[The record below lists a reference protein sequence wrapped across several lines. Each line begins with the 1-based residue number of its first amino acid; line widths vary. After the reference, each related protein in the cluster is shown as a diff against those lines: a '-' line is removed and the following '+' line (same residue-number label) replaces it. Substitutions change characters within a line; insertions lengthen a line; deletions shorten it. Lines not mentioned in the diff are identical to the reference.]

1 VLAVDLNQRVYTALE
16 IQRGDDEI
24 INFIQPND
32 HLLLQHETTPV
43 TFTEVTIEA
52 VTPRLPKIQDEA
64 KPTTGGAENAGSKQ
78 DANNRNKKAQGDGD
92 NKRGSWPAGKH
103 NQKRNATSGQKTT
116 GVNQK
121 TKTVDVNCELPSGS
135 PAVKAKL

>member
-1 VLAVDLNQRVYTALE
+1 MNKRVYTALE
-16 IQRGDDEI
+16 IRRGDEEI
-24 INFIQPND
+24 TNFIQPND
-32 HLLLQHETTPV
+32 YLLLQHESTPV
-43 TFTEVTIEA
+43 TFTEVA

-64 KPTTGGAENAGSKQ
+64 KPTTGGAMNAGSKE

-92 NKRGSWPAGKH
+92 NKCGSWPAGKH

-121 TKTVDVNCELPSGS
+121 TKTVDVNCTVSCRQARRLS
-135 PAVKAKL
+135 KQNYD